1 MNFKKQKRQL
11 YKNEKD
17 VLSRNSLSNLLLI
30 FCTMVMRHYPEN
42 FQYVT
47 QSSYAFSSCIV
58 REGNYYGNAFRF
70 LWLCWNWELDVIWK
84 WKWPLTNYG
93 KLFSLCSLSLPR
105 IHKFHCKKITLQ
117 NCFYAY
123 SINFYAADLSVRKNF
138 PSAFNWRANFYVSSF
153 LLKKVG
159 KYLVNDIKGQSD
171 ISLNT
176 NLT

>member
-42 FQYVT
+42 FQNVT

-58 REGNYYGNAFRF
+58 REGNYYANFEILSYQFTFVRWNHSHKKRKCFPF
-70 LWLCWNWELDVIWK
+70 LMTMLKLRIDVIWK
-84 WKWPLTNYG
+84 WKWSLTNYG

-105 IHKFHCKKITLQ
+105 IHKSHCKKITLQ

-138 PSAFNWRANFYVSSF
+138 PSA
-153 LLKKVG
+153 
-159 KYLVNDIKGQSD
+159 
-171 ISLNT
+171 
-176 NLT
+176 